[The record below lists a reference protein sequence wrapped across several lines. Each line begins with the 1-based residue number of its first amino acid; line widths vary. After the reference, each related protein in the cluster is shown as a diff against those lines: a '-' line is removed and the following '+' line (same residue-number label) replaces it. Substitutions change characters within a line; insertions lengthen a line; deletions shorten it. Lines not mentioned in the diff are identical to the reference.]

1 MKILILTGKFGM
13 GHYSAAQ
20 SLREQ
25 LGRGLPRAQ
34 VEVVDL
40 FAYALPS
47 GARVWY
53 RAFHLLVTYGT
64 GLFNTYYRLT
74 ERLPADLRSPLD
86 GFMVDKL
93 AALIAEREPDA
104 VIATHPI
111 CAGLTARYK
120 ERTGRELPLLT
131 CVTDLS
137 THNEWL
143 HAGTDCY
150 LVGSPA
156 IRDRLAGKGVPP
168 ERILVTGIPVKEAF
182 RRLSHRKGGARRRL
196 LVMGGGLGLLPRKES
211 FYEALNAL
219 DGVDTTILVGNNQK
233 LYRRLAGRYPHIE
246 VVGFTDHVW
255 DYMAQA
261 DLMLT
266 KPGGITVF
274 ESIFAELPL
283 LLWEPFLQQEKNN
296 ARFLLRAGLA
306 RSAAQENEA
315 CLLAI
320 RDLLYNDA
328 ALEEMRGNMRRA
340 KAQMEAEGA
349 ARLLSALAFSKEV
362 SAV

>member
-1 MKILILTGKFGM
+1 M
-13 GHYSAAQ
+13 
-20 SLREQ
+20 
-25 LGRGLPRAQ
+25 
-34 VEVVDL
+34 
-40 FAYALPS
+40 
-47 GARVWY
+47 
-53 RAFHLLVTYGT
+53 
-64 GLFNTYYRLT
+64 
-74 ERLPADLRSPLD
+74 
-86 GFMVDKL
+86 
-93 AALIAEREPDA
+93 
-104 VIATHPI
+104 
-111 CAGLTARYK
+111 
-120 ERTGRELPLLT
+120 
-131 CVTDLS
+131 
-137 THNEWL
+137 
-143 HAGTDCY
+143 
-150 LVGSPA
+150 
-156 IRDRLAGKGVPP
+156 
-168 ERILVTGIPVKEAF
+168 
-182 RRLSHRKGGARRRL
+182 
-196 LVMGGGLGLLPRKES
+196 
-211 FYEALNAL
+211 
-219 DGVDTTILVGNNQK
+219 
-233 LYRRLAGRYPHIE
+233 
-246 VVGFTDHVW
+246 VGFTDRVY